1 MTGAS
6 LAVFLCGNALM
17 CCKTLAYARTTRRF
31 CYCKI
36 AAAFGRCVCK
46 AAPPASLLTPI
57 LLSQNCRGIRQMSL
71 QAASLA
77 SLLTQTPFG
86 QFAKDSKH
94 CLRIYAGGQTFIFP
108 LREI

>member
-46 AAPPASLLTPI
+46 AAPPASLLT
-57 LLSQNCRGIRQMSL
+57 
-71 QAASLA
+71 
-77 SLLTQTPFG
+77 QTPFG

-94 CLRIYAGGQTFIFP
+94 CLRIYAGGQNFIFP